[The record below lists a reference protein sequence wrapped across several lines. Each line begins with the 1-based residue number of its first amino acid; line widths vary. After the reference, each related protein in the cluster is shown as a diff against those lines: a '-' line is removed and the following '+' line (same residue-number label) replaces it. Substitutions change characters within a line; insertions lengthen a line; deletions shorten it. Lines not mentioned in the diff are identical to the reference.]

1 MPMDGLT
8 DRIHV
13 VGRLA
18 VPAVALVL
26 AASLPGLITS
36 SYYLDL
42 LSQCCIYAILALGL
56 NVIFG
61 YAGQL
66 SLGHAGFW
74 GIGAY
79 SSALLTVD
87 QGWSVLPAMAV
98 GMAISATAAL
108 VLGTVTRNL
117 GSHYLALATLAFTGM
132 VQLILNNTISLTQ
145 GPNGISGIPPLGLG
159 GLQATTQTQQYYVL
173 LGALVVVAAF
183 CYRWQTSRY
192 GRQAV
197 ALKRSPTA
205 ARSLGVNTATVKV
218 VNLVI
223 SAIIASLAGTLYAH
237 YVGFVSPDVFGFS
250 ELFKMVTMVI
260 IGGMA
265 TTGGPIVGAA
275 LLVFAPEWFRVFS
288 DYWQLVY
295 AILLLVLILRMP
307 YGIWGLVLRLA
318 ARTRNVSGR
327 TEPDRSGSALS
338 SATEPTELAGAPK
351 GSQEHD

>member
-1 MPMDGLT
+1 MRIAIGPA
-8 DRIHV
+8 DRAGSIGRPAAATV
-13 VGRLA
+13 V
-18 VPAVALVL
+18 VVVAALLPVL
-26 AASLPGLITS
+26 INSP
-36 SYYLDL
+36 YYQDL

-87 QGWSVLPAMAV
+87 LDWPVPAAMLV
-98 GMAISATAAL
+98 GMAISAAAAL
-108 VLGTVTRNL
+108 ILGTVTRNL

-132 VQLILNNTISLTQ
+132 VQLILNNTISLTK
-145 GPNGISGIPPLGLG
+145 GPNGISGIPALGIG
-159 GLQATTQTQQYYVL
+159 GLEATTQTQQYYVV
-173 LGALVVVAAF
+173 LGALLLVAVF

-192 GRQAV
+192 GRQAI

-205 ARSLGVNTATVKV
+205 ARSLGVNTASVKV

-237 YVGFVSPDVFGFS
+237 YVGFISPDVFGFN

-265 TTGGPIVGAA
+265 TTGGPIVGAM
-275 LLVFAPEWFRVFS
+275 LLVFAPEWFRVFA

-295 AILLLVLILRMP
+295 AVLLLVLILRMP
-307 YGIWGLVLRLA
+307 YGIWGLLLRLTTRR
-318 ARTRNVSGR
+318 RTRLTPPRTGPAGPPSTAVSDVARAEG
-327 TEPDRSGSALS
+327 
-338 SATEPTELAGAPK
+338 GAIT
-351 GSQEHD
+351 